1 MDRAEND
8 LLTQVGPGT
17 PGGEMLRRYW
27 WPVAVS
33 DHLVSEPLKLR
44 LLGEDFILF
53 RLPDGTPG
61 MLDEHCTHRGASLEY
76 GRVEKNGIRCAY
88 HGWLYDVEGRCLD
101 QPCEPPGSAA
111 KSRVRQRAWPVRDVS
126 GFVFAYVGPDPVP
139 EFPKYDMLFMEG
151 QDKVVQG
158 RDVHSNWLQ
167 RAENMLDALHV
178 MVLHASIYPELALQR
193 PDRCDWIE
201 TWYGFQM
208 ELDYP
213 NGVRDKHHHFFPAGN
228 RIQLA
233 RSGQAPHH
241 FIQWCV
247 PVDDHRSVV
256 YQMLASPA
264 ADRRGSVKA
273 AQYQKTERGK
283 YKRVADGWW
292 NIWERDQDDAIM
304 DSQGLVADR
313 GKEHLATC
321 DIGIV
326 KLRRML
332 RDSIERVREGK
343 DPLGVIRR
351 GDGHDGVIELESY
364 KTQLGAKPGEVRNAD
379 LGKQLEIIAPYDL

>member
-1 MDRAEND
+1 
-8 LLTQVGPGT
+8 
-17 PGGEMLRRYW
+17 MLRRYW

-33 DHLVSEPLKLR
+33 DHLVSEPQKLR

-76 GRVEKNGIRCAY
+76 GRVENNGIRCPY
-88 HGWLYDVEGRCLD
+88 HGWLYDAEGRCLD

-111 KSRVRQRAWPVRDVS
+111 RSHVRQKSWPVRDVS
-126 GFVFAYVGPDPVP
+126 GFVFAYVGPDPLP

-151 QDKVVQG
+151 LDKVVQG

-167 RAENMLDALHV
+167 RAENMLDTLHV
-178 MVLHASIYPELALQR
+178 MVLHASIYPELAMKR

-264 ADRRGSVKA
+264 TDGGGSVKA

-313 GKEHLATC
+313 GKEHLAAC

-332 RDSIERVREGK
+332 RDAIERVREGK
-343 DPLGVIRR
+343 DPVGVIRR

-379 LGKQLEIIAPYDL
+379 LGKRLEIIAPYDL